1 MLQISDSI
9 QIAPYIVKI
18 TRRDDKEK
26 RKKSTRKSMQ
36 SWVALAI
43 KNSNHYNFFKINNR
57 KD

>member
-36 SWVALAI
+36 S
-43 KNSNHYNFFKINNR
+43 
-57 KD
+57 